1 MEQELAE
8 AQRVEEER
16 RAAERAA
23 AEQAEAE
30 RLAAEAEAAAAAEA
44 VVEESWVSADTSA
57 AAFADLN
64 HNPLAPAVDEAEED
78 VTTVEVLDPEPAPVP
93 EAGVDTAALLRELA
107 SLGSFDD
114 DSGEQA
120 PPPRTVKSKPAT
132 KEQPKKKKGLFGR

>member
-1 MEQELAE
+1 MEAELAE

-30 RLAAEAEAAAAAEA
+30 RLAAEAAAAEA
-44 VVEESWVSADTSA
+44 VAEETWESADTSA

-64 HNPLAPAVDEAEED
+64 HNPLEVTVDEAEEE
-78 VTTVEVLDPEPAPVP
+78 VTTVEVFDPEPAPSP
-93 EAGVDTAALLRELA
+93 ELGVDTAALLRELA